1 MDKNLELQIASLR
14 RHIFKQDEQIQ
25 HNAIYF
31 SNKIKEIETAYK
43 NELNILVFS
52 TNNHSIRLRKIENE
66 RKGGGCWFW

>member
-1 MDKNLELQIASLR
+1 MDNNLELQIAGLR
-14 RHIFKQDEQIQ
+14 RHILKMEEQTR

-31 SNKIKEIETAYK
+31 DNKIKAMETAYK